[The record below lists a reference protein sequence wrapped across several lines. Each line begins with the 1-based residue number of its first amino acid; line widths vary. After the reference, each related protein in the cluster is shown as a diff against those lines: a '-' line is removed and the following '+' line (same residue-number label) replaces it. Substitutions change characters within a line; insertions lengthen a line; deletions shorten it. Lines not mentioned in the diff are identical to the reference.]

1 MAAYSIQAH
10 VCDARVSHNGQGKAS
25 TLLIYVVATIL
36 KPEELVDHK
45 EVLLQLSQN
54 IHH

>member
-1 MAAYSIQAH
+1 MAAYCVQAH

-25 TLLIYVVATIL
+25 TLLIYIVATIF
-36 KPEELVDHK
+36 KPEELVDHN
-45 EVLLQLSQN
+45 EVLLQLPQD